1 MARRETPRW
10 MPCATVTAT
19 SVELAGKKQRRKT
32 MAIPK
37 TLREI
42 DTDKARRLIVKHT
55 NAGTGHWESSPYYS
69 DFVYECGRGYKLIR
83 PYGGSLGSYETG
95 VVSM

>member
-1 MARRETPRW
+1 
-10 MPCATVTAT
+10 
-19 SVELAGKKQRRKT
+19 

-55 NAGTGHWESSPYYS
+55 NAGTGHWESSSYYS
-69 DFVYECGRGYKLIR
+69 DFVYRSGKGYKLIR
-83 PYGGSLGSYETG
+83 PSCGSLGRYETG

>member
-1 MARRETPRW
+1 
-10 MPCATVTAT
+10 
-19 SVELAGKKQRRKT
+19 

-37 TLREI
+37 TLRDI

-55 NAGTGHWESSPYYS
+55 DDGTGAWEGSPYHS
-69 DFVYECGRGYKLIR
+69 DFVYKCGNGCRLIR
-83 PYGGSLGSYETG
+83 PSCGSLGKYETG

>member
-1 MARRETPRW
+1 
-10 MPCATVTAT
+10 
-19 SVELAGKKQRRKT
+19 

-37 TLREI
+37 TLRDI

-69 DFVYECGRGYKLIR
+69 DFVYKCGNGYKLIR
-83 PYGGSLGSYETG
+83 PYGGSLGNYETG

>member
-1 MARRETPRW
+1 
-10 MPCATVTAT
+10 
-19 SVELAGKKQRRKT
+19 

-42 DTDKARRLIVKHT
+42 DTDKARKLIVKHT

-69 DFVYECGRGYKLIR
+69 DFVYKCGNGYRLNRPSRGT
-83 PYGGSLGSYETG
+83 LGSYETG

>member
-1 MARRETPRW
+1 
-10 MPCATVTAT
+10 
-19 SVELAGKKQRRKT
+19 

-37 TLREI
+37 TLKDI

-55 NAGTGHWESSPYYS
+55 NDGTGSWEGSPYYS
-69 DFVYECGRGYKLIR
+69 DFVYRSGKGYRLIR
-83 PYGGSLGSYETG
+83 PSCGSLGLYETG